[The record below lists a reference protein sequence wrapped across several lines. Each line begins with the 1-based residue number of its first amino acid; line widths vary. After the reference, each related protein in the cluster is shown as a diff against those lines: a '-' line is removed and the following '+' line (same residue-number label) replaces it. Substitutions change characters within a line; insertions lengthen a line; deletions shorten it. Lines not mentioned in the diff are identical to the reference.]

1 MVFTSILVLINFN
14 KDIFI
19 KMQNGLPYLDI
30 LIFAII
36 AVFLV
41 FRLKNMLGTKT
52 DSNDLQSKNQSNS
65 SNVINIDT
73 KNQKVSDKTDIDV
86 ETKKIKDIDIT
97 FDKKEF
103 LSGSQV
109 FFKMV
114 LDGFVNGDLDKV
126 KDFIKPSVFKNFKL
140 AIDER
145 IKENE
150 TLIIDIKST
159 NKVNL
164 LSSKVTKTSININV
178 VFETFQIK
186 ALKDKDD
193 KIIDGDINEEILV
206 KDIWVFE
213 RKINN
218 DNPNWTLVETKS
230 L

>member
-1 MVFTSILVLINFN
+1 
-14 KDIFI
+14 
-19 KMQNGLPYLDI
+19 MQNGLPYLDI

-41 FRLKNMLGTKT
+41 FRLKNILGTKT
-52 DSNDLQSKNQSNS
+52 DTNDLQSKNQSNS

-73 KNQKVSDKTDIDV
+73 KNQKVSDKIDIDV

-126 KDFIKPSVFKNFKL
+126 KNFIKPSVFKNFKL

-145 IKENE
+145 IK
-150 TLIIDIKST
+150 
-159 NKVNL
+159 
-164 LSSKVTKTSININV
+164 
-178 VFETFQIK
+178 
-186 ALKDKDD
+186 
-193 KIIDGDINEEILV
+193 
-206 KDIWVFE
+206 
-213 RKINN
+213 
-218 DNPNWTLVETKS
+218 
-230 L
+230 

>member
-1 MVFTSILVLINFN
+1 
-14 KDIFI
+14 
-19 KMQNGLPYLDI
+19 MQNGLPYLDI

-41 FRLKNMLGTKT
+41 FRLKNILGTKT
-52 DSNDLQSKNQSNS
+52 DSNDLQSKNQNNKGNS

-73 KNQKVSDKTDIDV
+73 KNQKVSDKKDIDV
-86 ETKKIKDIDIT
+86 ETKKIKDIDTT
-97 FDKKEF
+97 FDKKDF
-103 LSGSQV
+103 LSGSQI

-114 LDGFVNGDLDKV
+114 LDGFINGDLDKV

-145 IKENE
+145 IKEKE

-159 NKVNL
+159 NKIDI
-164 LSSKVTKTSININV
+164 LSSKVTKTSISINV

-206 KDIWVFE
+206 KDVWVFE
-213 RKINN
+213 KKINN

>member
-1 MVFTSILVLINFN
+1 
-14 KDIFI
+14 
-19 KMQNGLPYLDI
+19 MQNGLPYLDI

-41 FRLKNMLGTKT
+41 FRLKNILGTKT
-52 DSNDLQSKNQSNS
+52 DSNDLQSKNQNNKSNS

-73 KNQKVSDKTDIDV
+73 KNQKVSDKVDIDV
-86 ETKKIKDIDIT
+86 ETKKIKDIDTT
-97 FDKKEF
+97 FDKNDF
-103 LSGSQV
+103 LSGSQI

-114 LDGFVNGDLDKV
+114 LDGFINGDLDKV
-126 KDFIKPSVFKNFKL
+126 KGFIKPSVFKNFKL

-145 IKENE
+145 IKEKE

-159 NKVNL
+159 NKIDI
-164 LSSKVTKTSININV
+164 LSSKVTKTSISINV

-206 KDIWVFE
+206 KDVWVFE
-213 RKINN
+213 KKINN

>member
-1 MVFTSILVLINFN
+1 MIISAEEKVPLEKCPALVLNADFRPLSYYPLSLWCWQ
-14 KDIFI
+14 DSI
-19 KMQNGLPYLDI
+19 KS
-30 LIFAII
+30 
-36 AVFLV
+36 VFLNRV
-41 FRLKNMLGTKT
+41 TIVSNYKRKIRSPSFEMNLPSVIALKN
-52 DSNDLQSKNQSNS
+52 
-65 SNVINIDT
+65 
-73 KNQKVSDKTDIDV
+73 
-86 ETKKIKDIDIT
+86 
-97 FDKKEF
+97 
-103 LSGSQV
+103 
-109 FFKMV
+109 
-114 LDGFVNGDLDKV
+114 
-126 KDFIKPSVFKNFKL
+126 FIKPSVFKNFKL

-159 NKVNL
+159 NKVDI

-186 ALKDKDD
+186 ALKDKGD